1 MVKLLS
7 SCVSMIV
14 PPCKQCQSL
23 MDGDKTREGIY
34 GSVGATLCT
43 SNEDLVILVDIS
55 SSNVIKAF
63 TPIIGVILPNDRAQ
77 AQCMGNGPDPIVDI
91 AVRRL

>member
-23 MDGDKTREGIY
+23 MDGNKIREGIY

-91 AVRRL
+91 AIRRL